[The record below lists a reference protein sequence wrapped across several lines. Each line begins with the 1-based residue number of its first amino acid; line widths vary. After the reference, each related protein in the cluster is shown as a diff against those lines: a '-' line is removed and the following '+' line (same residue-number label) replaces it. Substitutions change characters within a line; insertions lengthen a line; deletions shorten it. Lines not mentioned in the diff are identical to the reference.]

1 MINQKMYDLGA
12 APSAIRELFNYGLEQ
27 KAKVGEENVYD
38 YSIGNPSVP
47 APKAVKNSIKA
58 HLEEDPV
65 ALHSYSAAGGLAA
78 AREAVASFIE
88 KHYGTKASA
97 SNVFLT
103 HGASGAIDAAF
114 CAITNPGD
122 EIIVPSPFF
131 PEYTTWIKTAE
142 CTEVQVPCLQPSFQL
157 DIEAIG
163 KAITAKT
170 SAIVI
175 NSPNNP
181 TGAIYPKESLEELA
195 KVLETKEK
203 EFGTEIYVICDEPY
217 RAITYGAEVPWLP
230 SIYDRTIVCY
240 SYSKN
245 LSLPGERIGWAF
257 INDAMPNADEVSAAV
272 AGAARALGHICAP
285 VLFQK
290 VMMDCLEE
298 PADVEAYRENREIL
312 TKMLDELGFEYVE
325 PEGAFYLWMKALEPS
340 AQAFSDKARE
350 LNLLIV
356 PSPSFGCDGWIR
368 LSYCISKDT
377 ILNSRQ
383 AWEKLV
389 AMYK

>member
-12 APSAIRELFNYGLEQ
+12 APSAIRELFNYGLQQ
-27 KAKVGEENVYD
+27 KAKVGAENVFD

-47 APKAVKNSIKA
+47 APEAVKESIRK

-65 ALHSYSAAGGLAA
+65 ALHSYTAASGLQE
-78 AREAVASFIE
+78 AREAVAAFIE
-88 KHYGTKASA
+88 KHYGTKASP
-97 SNVFLT
+97 SHVFLT
-103 HGASGAIDAAF
+103 HGASGAIDASF

-122 EIIVPSPFF
+122 EVIVPSPFF

-142 CTEVQVPCLQPSFQL
+142 CTQVLVPCLEPSFQL
-157 DIEAIG
+157 DIDAIG

-195 KVLETKEK
+195 KVLKAKEE

-217 RAITYGAEVPWLP
+217 RQITYGAEVPWLP
-230 SIYDRTIVCY
+230 AIYDRTIVCY

-257 INDAMPNADEVSAAV
+257 INDAMPNADAVAAAV

-285 VLFQK
+285 ILFQK
-290 VMMDCLEE
+290 VMVDCLEV
-298 PADVEAYRENREIL
+298 PADVEAYRENREVL
-312 TKMLDELGFEYVE
+312 TKMLDDLGIEYVE

-340 AQAFSDKARE
+340 AQAFSDKAKE

-356 PSPSFGCDGWIR
+356 PSPSFGCELDR
-368 LSYCISKDT
+368 LRCIS
-377 ILNSRQ
+377 S
-383 AWEKLV
+383 
-389 AMYK
+389 